1 MKDAGSDRC
10 KDPLDSFQV
19 ATAHPRDLVAP
30 NFRVYE
36 LTRSD
41 LAIRQGID
49 NGFETDAQLRAA
61 VQRNKA
67 VLEVAS
73 KLRAPAPATTGADL
87 IALPR
92 QTASSQVL
100 EGGTDTLGDL
110 DSGPASPTRLSLSA
124 SGTTA
129 CSGPG
134 ATAWRHAQRDP
145 VSAAPEPSP

>member
-49 NGFETDAQLRAA
+49 NGFETDAQRAGWCCSPCATPSAALRPTACFAA
-61 VQRNKA
+61 
-67 VLEVAS
+67 
-73 KLRAPAPATTGADL
+73 
-87 IALPR
+87 
-92 QTASSQVL
+92 
-100 EGGTDTLGDL
+100 
-110 DSGPASPTRLSLSA
+110 SA
-124 SGTTA
+124 SN
-129 CSGPG
+129 
-134 ATAWRHAQRDP
+134 
-145 VSAAPEPSP
+145 AP